1 VRKSL
6 AAGLTIAALVAGC
19 GDGNSVQPPPST
31 STAARTTRTP
41 EVRALIRDYRRLGA
55 DVRALRAE
63 AAKVKRGTL
72 LGTPTLQRLTSRFI
86 DHLEKSHLSPKA
98 RNREIDHAAG
108 AVATSCEQCFQQLEA
123 IRPIPQIAGH

>member
-6 AAGLTIAALVAGC
+6 AAGVTIAVLAAGC
-19 GDGNSVQPPPST
+19 GSEKSVQ
-31 STAARTTRTP
+31 STASTTRPTTTSP
-41 EVRALIRDYRRLGA
+41 KVRALIHDYRILGA
-55 DVRALRAE
+55 DVRLLRAA
-63 AAKVKRGTL
+63 AAKVHRGTL
-72 LGTPTLQRLTSRFI
+72 LGTPALRRATGRFI
-86 DHLEKSHLSPKA
+86 EDLESSHLSPKA